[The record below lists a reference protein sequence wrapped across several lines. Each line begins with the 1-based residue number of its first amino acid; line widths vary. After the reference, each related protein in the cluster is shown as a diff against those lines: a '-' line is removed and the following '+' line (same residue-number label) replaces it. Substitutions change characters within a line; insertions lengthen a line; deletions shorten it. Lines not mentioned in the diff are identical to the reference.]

1 MRDVLTSDG
10 VFLVVQGKNNLSHLV
25 EVLDWGV
32 HGENTVP
39 DEEHKVQEGP
49 ELDCP
54 AVACALG
61 VFAGPEAEVEAQ
73 LDKVGNVVGLGDVGV
88 GSYGHNGV
96 NDSQGDRFFLPEWEI
111 LNPVGIELLD
121 EVLVKTGVSL

>member
-73 LDKVGNVVGLGDVGV
+73 LDKVGNVVGLGDVSV

-96 NDSQGDRFFLPEWEI
+96 NDSQGDRFFQLGWGI
-111 LNPVGIELLD
+111 LDPVGFELPGGALIE
-121 EVLVKTGVSL
+121 TGETL

>member
-1 MRDVLTSDG
+1 MRNVLTSDG

-54 AVACALG
+54 AVAGALR
-61 VFAGPEAEVEAQ
+61 VFTGLEAEVESNGDQ
-73 LDKVGNVVGLGDVGV
+73 VSNMVGSGV
-88 GSYGHNGV
+88 GGGSCLPKACIPPPANGHEGPARDLGKMHCHGPARAERV
-96 NDSQGDRFFLPEWEI
+96 CSI
-111 LNPVGIELLD
+111 LAIR
-121 EVLVKTGVSL
+121 